1 MYRAIGH
8 NTSFQNSETDEE
20 LEGSKRLRKLTLNYR
35 PKNQKH
41 LLEARE

>member
-20 LEGSKRLRKLTLNYR
+20 LEGSKLGSGS
-35 PKNQKH
+35 
-41 LLEARE
+41 